1 MSPPPDDQPGATPPR
16 KPVSWVSV
24 AAVFGCFALF
34 LLIIYI
40 AYLPQ
45 REKTAEAD
53 LAQVPP
59 DDRWQYSPEGRADK
73 LKDLRA
79 REETELT
86 TYGWIDQKAGVVRLP
101 IDRAMELT
109 LQSLQARK

>member
-1 MSPPPDDQPGATPPR
+1 MSHPPEANLSTA
-16 KPVSWVSV
+16 KEPVSWVSV

-53 LAQVPP
+53 LSQVSP
-59 DDRWQYSPEGRADK
+59 DDRWQYSPEGRAAK
-73 LKDLRA
+73 LQDLRA
-79 REETELT
+79 GEQTELT
-86 TYGWIDQKAGVVRLP
+86 TYGWIDQKSGVIRLP

-109 LQSLQARK
+109 VQALQAKK